1 MTASFDL
8 FTRVRKFFFRHQKV
22 DSGATN
28 SGSPALATRLSDPDF
43 LSVLR
48 LKPSCCRC
56 QQPPGAVTS
65 ATVPATVAQMTVC
78 SGAAQQGRPAKSCQD
93 RTTPWSRFPPFLPR
107 RLSLIAP
114 HRHLPSSRSLSRCV
128 KMPQRFGKL
137 VMSFFSFNNC
147 IK

>member
-28 SGSPALATRLSDPDF
+28 SGSPGLATRLSDPDF

-48 LKPSCCRC
+48 FKPSCCRC

-65 ATVPATVAQMTVC
+65 ATVPATVAKMTVC

-93 RTTPWSRFPPFLPR
+93 RTTPWSRFTPFLPPDV
-107 RLSLIAP
+107 S
-114 HRHLPSSRSLSRCV
+114 PSPPLTFVEKPFQVCEDAAEIW
-128 KMPQRFGKL
+128 QAGHELLL
-137 VMSFFSFNNC
+137 V
-147 IK
+147 